1 MRIGLVQEIKVGK
14 WNSMLG
20 QEDITAIIALSL
32 EQLSEKIA
40 GFSLVPMRIESR
52 LDMALFRIY
61 FTSCWLE
68 VYDKVSLNPL
78 PRVLEIAPGQFDP
91 IPQSL
96 EIASS
101 GSGEYFTANLN
112 RQLSAR
118 LRENT
123 KALNITVKVIEDNAL
138 NLRNHLREQYFDLIG
153 FQHAINDIIQGIIAD
168 KNGVDTTG
176 TDWFEI
182 LPRLIEGV
190 VKYSS
195 QDKLEEA
202 AYREF
207 IDIIEVAYSLLKPS
221 GYMIFNN
228 HIFKLD
234 LDYGAPLDLYSS
246 FIQIAKDWI
255 TTAGLKLSLVE
266 FPGFDPKWWLFLQKD

>member
-1 MRIGLVQEIKVGK
+1 MRIGLAQEIKDGK

-20 QEDITAIIALSL
+20 QGDITAVIALSI

-40 GFSLVPMRIESR
+40 GFNLVPMKIESR
-52 LDMALFRIY
+52 LDIALFRIY
-61 FTSCWLE
+61 FTSRWLE
-68 VYDKVSLNPL
+68 VYDKVSLDSC

-101 GSGEYFTANLN
+101 GSGEYVTANLN
-112 RQLSAR
+112 KQLSAQ
-118 LRENT
+118 LQKNT
-123 KALNITVKVIEDNAL
+123 KALNIT
-138 NLRNHLREQYFDLIG
+138 
-153 FQHAINDIIQGIIAD
+153 
-168 KNGVDTTG
+168 DTTDA
-176 TDWFEI
+176 DWFKI
-182 LPRLIEGV
+182 LPGLIEGV

-195 QDKLEEA
+195 QGKLKEA

-207 IDIIEVAYSLLKPS
+207 IDIIEAAHSLLKPG

-246 FIQIAKDWI
+246 FIQIAEDWI
-255 TTAGLKLSLVE
+255 TMAELKLSPVE
-266 FPGFDPKWWLFLQKD
+266 FPGFDPKWWLFLRKD